1 MTGPDIESPEHM
13 GIIPW
18 MVRHIFAKIEKSS
31 EDIEF
36 TVKVS
41 MVEIYLEKIWDL
53 LDPKKF
59 NLEIWEDKKLGIY
72 IEEVTETY
80 VTDVKEV
87 MNIMRLGNDNRA
99 IGATDMNKQSSRSHS
114 IFMMTL
120 T

>member
-1 MTGPDIESPEHM
+1 MTGPNIEDEEHM

-18 MVRHIFAKIEKSS
+18 MVWHIFTKIETSS

-41 MVEIYLEKIWDL
+41 MIEIYLEKIRDL

-59 NLEIWEDKKLGIY
+59 NLEIWEDKKIGIY

-80 VTDVKEV
+80 VTEVREV
-87 MNIMRLGNDNRA
+87 MNIMRLGNENRA
-99 IGATDMNKQSSRSHS
+99 IGSTDMNK
-114 IFMMTL
+114 
-120 T
+120 